1 MKDEV
6 TNLKSFFTALTR
18 ALPIKKNKKFLT
30 VFLYILVALI
40 MYSSLIQNIFP
51 EKMDISLYSVAERD
65 IASPVT
71 IENKQATMQKQN
83 EAVEAVEPE
92 YTNKAETAQTQVEK
106 IEDFFTLIV
115 KVNDE
120 SLSADKDDESTPSL
134 TLDEKVDKMKE
145 LLKELTVNE
154 LSDDEIKGFLMASST
169 QTSITKDV
177 IITSLNE
184 VLNGRITVEELTNAK
199 DEVEEKI
206 TKANL
211 SSSVLDGSIKL
222 ARAVVIPNYFI
233 DMEAT
238 KVKREK
244 AIEAV
249 DPVMIRQGQI
259 IVQEGQ
265 VINRD
270 ALAQLEIVGLLD
282 RKLNIYPFFGLGLLV
297 LFMTLFLAYFI
308 EEIKGTTA
316 ETRSRNVL
324 IFVTIFFFTTVV
336 FKLVSLSTGLLSGI
350 HYLLPAAMG
359 TMLIKLL
366 LSERLALASALVF
379 AVMGSILFNTETVG
393 TFNGEFGIY
402 ILVSSIAAIFLLG
415 KHNQRTTILKAGLF
429 VSFVNIVAIVMIYML
444 RSGQFDWLNLGV
456 YSGYALLAGFLAA
469 VLTLGLMPFF
479 EAAFG
484 ILSTMKLIELSNPN
498 HPLLRK
504 LLMETPG
511 TYHHSVMV
519 ANLAEAACE
528 SVGANGLLARVG
540 AYYHDVGK
548 TKRPTFFIE
557 NQMNMEN
564 PHDNIAPQLSKTIII
579 AHVSDGANMLK
590 EYRLPKEIIDIAEQH
605 HGTTLL
611 KYFYH
616 KATTMSD
623 SPIPES
629 DFRYPG
635 PKPQTK
641 EAAIVGI
648 ADGVEAAVRSMAKP
662 TPAKI
667 ESIVRKIINDRLEDG
682 QFNENDLTF
691 KELDL
696 VATTICETLQGIFHS
711 RIEYPEEIKSR

>member
-1 MKDEV
+1 
-6 TNLKSFFTALTR
+6 
-18 ALPIKKNKKFLT
+18 
-30 VFLYILVALI
+30 

-71 IENKQATMQKQN
+71 IENKQATLQKQN

-92 YTNKAETAQTQVEK
+92 YTNKVETAQTQVEK
-106 IEDFFTLIV
+106 IEDFFTLIE

-120 SLSADKDDESTPSL
+120 SLSADKEDDSKPSL

-154 LSDDEIKGFLMASST
+154 LSDDDIKGFLMASST
-169 QTSITKDV
+169 QIDITKDI

-184 VLNGRITVEELTNAK
+184 VLTGRITVEELTNAK

-222 ARAVVIPNYFI
+222 ARAVVVPNYFI
-233 DMEAT
+233 DTEAT

-244 AIEAV
+244 AIESV
-249 DPVMIRQGQI
+249 EPVMIRQGQI

-282 RKLNIYPFFGLGLLV
+282 RKINIYPFFGLGLLV

-308 EEIKGTTA
+308 AEIKGTPK
-316 ETRSRNVL
+316 TRSRNVL
-324 IFVTIFFFTTVV
+324 IFVTIFFFTTIV
-336 FKLVSLSTGLLSGI
+336 FKLVSMSVGLLSGI

-402 ILVSSIAAIFLLG
+402 VLISSIAAIFLLG

-429 VSFVNIVAIVMIYML
+429 VSFVNIVTIVMIYML

-479 EAAFG
+479 EAVFG

-528 SVGANGLLARVG
+528 SIGANGLLARVG
-540 AYYHDVGK
+540 SYYHDVGK

-579 AHVSDGANMLK
+579 AHVSDGADMLR